1 MTSSKKTFGASVTML
16 AAVALIGKLVGAIY
30 RIPLTNILGGEGI
43 GIYQLAFPI
52 YALLIVLSGSSIPT
66 CMARLIA
73 ECETVNDRES
83 RNNIFLSALLIM
95 SVAGFVGALIMAGLA
110 VPISYLQGAPQLKYG
125 YFILAPSV
133 FFIAISGALRGW
145 YQGKSD
151 MRPYS
156 YMQLV
161 EQISKLILG
170 VGLAWW
176 LSRYGVIYAVMG
188 AFSAVTLSEVVSAIA
203 MAIMYLKD
211 ADRPRKASKIDT
223 KSLKLVLKTALPIV
237 FNGLVIPVVTFIESV
252 IIVRLI
258 TLSGR
263 GDSLAVA
270 DYGMMTGVVNT
281 LINMPVVL
289 AIALSVAVVPTVAR
303 YRAAR
308 DINAVKTKADMGV
321 RLAMLIGIPC
331 FIVMSIMPNKIIA
344 TLYPSINAE
353 SASVAV
359 TLLALGGIQVLLL
372 SVQQIYASVL
382 QGLGQQTRVM
392 RVTAIGGVMKLIL
405 DVALVP
411 FIGITGAVVSAIVS
425 YGFIAVVNTLQY
437 KHVLG
442 RGDNAVRSVAKLFIS
457 GVFMAIVVF
466 AANFISNKYLSLV
479 VGIACGIA
487 VYTIALYLLNAFS
500 SEELSGVP
508 LINKLV
514 GLRAKNH

>member
-1 MTSSKKTFGASVTML
+1 MTGSKKTFGASVTML
-16 AAVALIGKLVGAIY
+16 AAVALIGKLIGAVY

-52 YALLIVLSGSSIPT
+52 YALLLVLSGSSIPT

-73 ECETVNDRES
+73 ECESVSDKEN
-83 RNNIFLSALLIM
+83 RNNIFVSALFIM
-95 SVAGFVGALIMAGLA
+95 AVAGLIGALIMAGLA
-110 VPISYLQGAPQLKYG
+110 IPISYIQGAPQLKYG

-161 EQISKLILG
+161 EQLSKLILG

-176 LSRYGVIYAVMG
+176 LSRYGMIYAVMG
-188 AFSAVTLSEVVSAIA
+188 AFAAVTFSEMVSTIA
-203 MAIMYLKD
+203 MMAMYLKD
-211 ADRPRKASKIDT
+211 VDRPRKASKIDT
-223 KSLKLVLKTALPIV
+223 KSLKLVIKTALPIV
-237 FNGLVIPVVTFIESV
+237 FNGLVIPVVTFIESI

-263 GDSLAVA
+263 ADALAVA

-331 FIVMSIMPNKIIA
+331 YIVMSIMPSKIIS
-344 TLYPSINAE
+344 TLYPSISVE
-353 SASVAV
+353 SASIAV

-372 SVQQIYASVL
+372 SIQQIYASVL

-392 RVTAIGGVMKLIL
+392 RVTAIGGVLKLIL

-425 YGFIAVVNTLQY
+425 YGFIAIVNTMQY

-442 RGDNAVRSVAKLFIS
+442 RGDDAVRSVAKLFLS
-457 GVFMAIVVF
+457 GVAMAIAVLG
-466 AANFISNKYLSLV
+466 ASFIDNKYVSLA
-479 VGIACGIA
+479 VGIVGGLIIYC
-487 VYTIALYLLNAFS
+487 VVLYLLNAFS

-508 LINKLV
+508 LINKLI
-514 GLRAKNH
+514 GTRTKKH

>member
-1 MTSSKKTFGASVTML
+1 MTGSKKTFGASVTML
-16 AAVALIGKLVGAIY
+16 AAVALIGKLIGAVY

-52 YALLIVLSGSSIPT
+52 YALLLVLSGSSIPT

-73 ECETVNDRES
+73 ECESVSDKEN
-83 RNNIFLSALLIM
+83 RNNIFLSALFIMTMAGLI
-95 SVAGFVGALIMAGLA
+95 GALIMAGLA
-110 VPISYLQGAPQLKYG
+110 IPISHIQGAPQLKYG

-161 EQISKLILG
+161 EQLSKLILG
-170 VGLAWW
+170 IGLAWW
-176 LSRYGVIYAVMG
+176 LSRYGIIYAVMG
-188 AFSAVTLSEVVSAIA
+188 AFAAVTLSEAVSTLVMVV
-203 MAIMYLKD
+203 MYLKD
-211 ADRPRKASKIDT
+211 SDRPRKASKIDT
-223 KSLKLVLKTALPIV
+223 KSLKLVTKTALPIV
-237 FNGLVIPVVTFIESV
+237 FNGLVIPVVTFIESI

-263 GDSLAVA
+263 ADTLAVA

-281 LINMPVVL
+281 LINMPIVL

-308 DINAVKTKADMGV
+308 DINAVKTKSDMGV

-331 FIVMSIMPNKIIA
+331 FIVMSIMPSKIIS
-344 TLYPSINAE
+344 TLYPSINAD

-359 TLLALGGIQVLLL
+359 TLLALGGVQVLLL

-392 RVTAIGGVMKLIL
+392 RVTAIGGVLKLIL

-411 FIGITGAVVSAIVS
+411 FIGITGAVVSAIIS
-425 YGFIAVVNTLQY
+425 YGFIAIMNTLQY

-442 RGDNAVRSVAKLFIS
+442 RGDNATKSVAKLFLS
-457 GVFMAIVVF
+457 GAVMAIAVLG
-466 AANFISNKYLSLV
+466 ASFINNKYISLA
-479 VGIACGIA
+479 VGIVGGLI
-487 VYTIALYLLNAFS
+487 VYCVVLYLLNAFS

-514 GLRAKNH
+514 GLRTKRH

>member
-1 MTSSKKTFGASVTML
+1 MTGSKKTFGASVTML
-16 AAVALIGKLVGAIY
+16 AAVALIGKLIGAIY

-43 GIYQLAFPI
+43 GVYQLAFPI
-52 YALLIVLSGSSIPT
+52 YALLLVLSGSSIPT

-73 ECETVNDRES
+73 ECESVSDKEN
-83 RNNIFLSALLIM
+83 RNNIFLSALFIM
-95 SVAGFVGALIMAGLA
+95 TVAGLIGALILAGLA
-110 VPISYLQGAPQLKYG
+110 VPISLLQGAPQLKYG

-161 EQISKLILG
+161 EQLSKLILG
-170 VGLAWW
+170 IGLAWW
-176 LSRYGVIYAVMG
+176 LSRYGMIYAVMG
-188 AFSAVTLSEVVSAIA
+188 AFAAVTLSETASTLMMVA
-203 MAIMYLKD
+203 MYLKD

-223 KSLKLVLKTALPIV
+223 KSLKLVAKTALPIV
-237 FNGLVIPVVTFIESV
+237 FNGLVIPVVTFIESI

-263 GDSLAVA
+263 ADALAVS

-308 DINAVKTKADMGV
+308 DINAVKTKSDMGV

-331 FIVMSIMPNKIIA
+331 FIVMSIMPSKIIS
-344 TLYPSINAE
+344 TLYPSINAD

-359 TLLALGGIQVLLL
+359 TLLALGGVQVLLL

-392 RVTAIGGVMKLIL
+392 RVTAIGGALKLIL

-411 FIGITGAVVSAIVS
+411 FIGITGAVVSAIIS
-425 YGFIAVVNTLQY
+425 YGFIAILNTLQY

-442 RGDNAVRSVAKLFIS
+442 HGDNALKSVAKLFLS
-457 GVFMAIVVF
+457 GAVMAIAVLG
-466 AANFISNKYLSLV
+466 ASFIDNKYISLA
-479 VGIACGIA
+479 VGIIGGLI
-487 VYTIALYLLNAFS
+487 VYCVVLYRLNAFS

-514 GLRAKNH
+514 GLRTKHH

>member
-1 MTSSKKTFGASVTML
+1 MTGRKKTFGASITML
-16 AAVALIGKLVGAIY
+16 AAVALIGKLIGAVY

-52 YALLIVLSGSSIPT
+52 YALLLVLSGSSIPT

-73 ECETVNDRES
+73 ECESVSDKEN
-83 RNNIFLSALLIM
+83 RNNIFLSALFIM
-95 SVAGFVGALIMAGLA
+95 TVAGLIGALILAGLA
-110 VPISYLQGAPQLKYG
+110 VPISHIQGAPQLKYG

-161 EQISKLILG
+161 EQLSKLILG
-170 VGLAWW
+170 IGLAWW
-176 LSRYGVIYAVMG
+176 LSRYGMIYAVMG
-188 AFSAVTLSEVVSAIA
+188 AFGAVTLSEAVSTLA
-203 MAIMYLKD
+203 MVAMYLKD

-223 KSLKLVLKTALPIV
+223 KSLKLVAKTALPIV
-237 FNGLVIPVVTFIESV
+237 FNGLVIPVVTFIESI

-263 GDSLAVA
+263 ADALAVA

-308 DINAVKTKADMGV
+308 DINAVKTKSDMGV

-331 FIVMSIMPNKIIA
+331 FIVMSIMPSKIIS
-344 TLYPSINAE
+344 TLYPSINAD

-359 TLLALGGIQVLLL
+359 TLLALGGVQVLLL

-392 RVTAIGGVMKLIL
+392 RVTAIGGVLKLIL

-411 FIGITGAVVSAIVS
+411 FIGITGAVVSAIIS
-425 YGFIAVVNTLQY
+425 YGFIAIMNTLQY

-442 RGDNAVRSVAKLFIS
+442 RGDNATKSVAKLFLS
-457 GVFMAIVVF
+457 GAVMASAVLG
-466 AANFISNKYLSLV
+466 ASFINNKYISLV
-479 VGIACGIA
+479 VGIVGGLT
-487 VYTIALYLLNAFS
+487 VYCVVLYLLNAFS

-514 GLRAKNH
+514 GLRAKRH

>member
-1 MTSSKKTFGASVTML
+1 MTGRKKTFGASITML
-16 AAVALIGKLVGAIY
+16 AAVALIGKLIGAVY

-52 YALLIVLSGSSIPT
+52 YALLLVLSGSSIPT

-73 ECETVNDRES
+73 ECESVSDKEN
-83 RNNIFLSALLIM
+83 RNNIFLSALFIM
-95 SVAGFVGALIMAGLA
+95 TVAGLIGALILAGLA
-110 VPISYLQGAPQLKYG
+110 VPISHIQGAPQLKYG

-161 EQISKLILG
+161 EQLSKLILG
-170 VGLAWW
+170 IGLAWW
-176 LSRYGVIYAVMG
+176 LSRYGMIYAVMG
-188 AFSAVTLSEVVSAIA
+188 AFAAVTLSEAVSTLA
-203 MAIMYLKD
+203 MVAMYLKD

-223 KSLKLVLKTALPIV
+223 KSLKLVAKTALPIV
-237 FNGLVIPVVTFIESV
+237 FNGLVIPVVTFIESI

-263 GDSLAVA
+263 ADTLAVA

-308 DINAVKTKADMGV
+308 DINAVKTKSDMGV

-331 FIVMSIMPNKIIA
+331 FIVMSIMPSKIIS
-344 TLYPSINAE
+344 TLYPSINAD

-359 TLLALGGIQVLLL
+359 TLLALGGVQVLLL

-392 RVTAIGGVMKLIL
+392 RVTAIGGVLKLIL

-411 FIGITGAVVSAIVS
+411 FIGITGAVVSAIIS
-425 YGFIAVVNTLQY
+425 YGFIAIMNTLQY

-442 RGDNAVRSVAKLFIS
+442 RGDNATKSVAKLFLS
-457 GVFMAIVVF
+457 GAVMAIAVLG
-466 AANFISNKYLSLV
+466 ASFIDNKYISLA
-479 VGIACGIA
+479 VGIVGGLT
-487 VYTIALYLLNAFS
+487 VYCVVLYLLNAFS

-514 GLRAKNH
+514 GLRAKRH

>member
-1 MTSSKKTFGASVTML
+1 MIGSKKTFGASVTML
-16 AAVALIGKLVGAIY
+16 AAVALIGKLIGAVY

-52 YALLIVLSGSSIPT
+52 YALLLVLSGSSIPT

-73 ECETVNDRES
+73 ECESVCDKEN
-83 RNNIFLSALLIM
+83 RNNIFLSALFIMAVTGLI
-95 SVAGFVGALIMAGLA
+95 GALVMAGLA
-110 VPISYLQGAPQLKYG
+110 VPISYIQGAPQLKYG

-161 EQISKLILG
+161 EQLSKLILG

-176 LSRYGVIYAVMG
+176 LSRYGMIYAVMG
-188 AFSAVTLSEVVSAIA
+188 AFAAVAFSELVSMLTMVA
-203 MAIMYLKD
+203 MYLRD

-223 KSLKLVLKTALPIV
+223 KSLKLVIKTAIPIV
-237 FNGLVIPVVTFIESV
+237 FNGLVIPVVTFIESI

-263 GDSLAVA
+263 TDTLAVA

-331 FIVMSIMPNKIIA
+331 FIVMSIMPSKIIS

-353 SASVAV
+353 SASIAV

-392 RVTAIGGVMKLIL
+392 RVTAIGGATKLIL

-411 FIGITGAVVSAIVS
+411 FIGIIGAVVSAVVS
-425 YGFIAVVNTLQY
+425 YGFIAIVNTLQY

-442 RGDNAVRSVAKLFIS
+442 RGDNAVRSVAKLFLS
-457 GVFMAIVVF
+457 GVAMAVAVF
-466 AANFISNKYLSLV
+466 CAGFIPNKYISLS
-479 VGIACGIA
+479 VGIACGIL
-487 VYTIALYLLNAFS
+487 VYSIALYLLNAFT

-514 GLRAKNH
+514 NLRTKRH

>member
-1 MTSSKKTFGASVTML
+1 MTGRKKTFGASITML
-16 AAVALIGKLVGAIY
+16 AAVALIGKLIGAVY

-52 YALLIVLSGSSIPT
+52 YALLLVLSGSSIPT

-73 ECETVNDRES
+73 ECESVSDKEN
-83 RNNIFLSALLIM
+83 RNNIFLSALFIM
-95 SVAGFVGALIMAGLA
+95 TVAGLIGALILAGLA
-110 VPISYLQGAPQLKYG
+110 VPISHIQGAPQLKYG

-161 EQISKLILG
+161 EQLSKLIMG
-170 VGLAWW
+170 IGLAWW
-176 LSRYGVIYAVMG
+176 LSRYGMIYAVMG
-188 AFSAVTLSEVVSAIA
+188 AFAAVTLSEAVSTLA
-203 MAIMYLKD
+203 MVAMYLKD

-223 KSLKLVLKTALPIV
+223 KSLKLVAKTALPIV
-237 FNGLVIPVVTFIESV
+237 FNGLVIPVVTFIESI

-263 GDSLAVA
+263 ADTLAVA

-308 DINAVKTKADMGV
+308 DINAVKTKSDMGV

-331 FIVMSIMPNKIIA
+331 FIVMSIMPSKIIS
-344 TLYPSINAE
+344 TLYPSINAD

-359 TLLALGGIQVLLL
+359 TLLALGGVQVLLL

-392 RVTAIGGVMKLIL
+392 RVTAIGGVLKLIL

-411 FIGITGAVVSAIVS
+411 FIGITGAVVSAIIS
-425 YGFIAVVNTLQY
+425 YGFIAIMNTLQY

-442 RGDNAVRSVAKLFIS
+442 RGDNATKSVAKLFLS
-457 GVFMAIVVF
+457 GAVMAIAVLG
-466 AANFISNKYLSLV
+466 ASFIDNKYISLA
-479 VGIACGIA
+479 VGIVGGLT
-487 VYTIALYLLNAFS
+487 VYCVVLYLLNAFS

-514 GLRAKNH
+514 GLRAKRH